1 MLKNRKKLKIKTI
14 WVLFLAIFA
23 AMFSQTA
30 VYANEDTTFQKICA
44 PAGWT
49 ECALWSIGVSGTSN
63 WRSTFGPFPK
73 EKFIATGHPDA
84 EKYELFA
91 RIFDQTWI
99 AQQAANTNRWIGVTY
114 GNGLFVAIAWEGR
127 EDNRVMTSPD
137 GITWTSRKAPKASW
151 AKITY
156 GKGLFVAVAADS
168 TKKNIMTSPNGIT
181 WKLQTGAVPNK
192 WYDVTFGNN
201 LFVAVSSDSEK
212 NQVTTSTNGI
222 NWKVSSIPKN
232 NWRKVT
238 YGGGQFLAI
247 AYEYGR
253 ELNSN
258 AFMTSVDGIVWTSR
272 FPPEGFAISDITY
285 GNGMFVATVNSS
297 SPSKKGVITSPDG
310 ISWTFRDTTIGNM
323 FPNNPQSIIYGNGLF
338 VVNAASFLGNRII
351 ISQDAI
357 IWSFP
362 VEIAF
367 TEDISYGNGVFVI
380 VRSQAEPGSTQVSTY
395 GSIIDKNAKFTIK
408 CVNGKKIQLVE
419 PGLNCPKGFQI
430 KK

>member
-151 AKITY
+151 AKKSMCRATTREPW
-156 GKGLFVAVAADS
+156 GTAMWPLAL
-168 TKKNIMTSPNGIT
+168 TSMWANARF
-181 WKLQTGAVPNK
+181 TGWSLKTA
-192 WYDVTFGNN
+192 
-201 LFVAVSSDSEK
+201 
-212 NQVTTSTNGI
+212 TSF
-222 NWKVSSIPKN
+222 
-232 NWRKVT
+232 
-238 YGGGQFLAI
+238 Q
-247 AYEYGR
+247 
-253 ELNSN
+253 
-258 AFMTSVDGIVWTSR
+258 
-272 FPPEGFAISDITY
+272 
-285 GNGMFVATVNSS
+285 
-297 SPSKKGVITSPDG
+297 
-310 ISWTFRDTTIGNM
+310 
-323 FPNNPQSIIYGNGLF
+323 
-338 VVNAASFLGNRII
+338 
-351 ISQDAI
+351 
-357 IWSFP
+357 
-362 VEIAF
+362 
-367 TEDISYGNGVFVI
+367 
-380 VRSQAEPGSTQVSTY
+380 
-395 GSIIDKNAKFTIK
+395 KNASIT
-408 CVNGKKIQLVE
+408 
-419 PGLNCPKGFQI
+419 PKMATTASPFL
-430 KK
+430 